1 MNATSLT
8 TLWTPS
14 VLNMILMKI
23 DNNGELQA
31 DWDAIERLTK
41 CFDRGCKSEKAYKAK
56 LFSLVLEHGYDVA
69 MDDVEQDRKQ
79 VLFMLC
85 TPAGNA

>member
-1 MNATSLT
+1 
-8 TLWTPS
+8 
-14 VLNMILMKI
+14 MKI
-23 DNNGELQA
+23 DEKGELQA
-31 DWDAIERLTK
+31 D
-41 CFDRGCKSEKAYKAK
+41 
-56 LFSLVLEHGYDVA
+56 A

>member
-1 MNATSLT
+1 M
-8 TLWTPS
+8 TLEIGAIYE
-14 VLNMILMKI
+14 LK
-23 DNNGELQA
+23 GELLVSVREPNPVHAGDVQ
-31 DWDAIERLTK
+31 RLIGK
-41 CFDRGCKSEKAYKAK
+41 I
-56 LFSLVLEHGYDVA
+56 DVA

>member
-1 MNATSLT
+1 
-8 TLWTPS
+8 
-14 VLNMILMKI
+14 MILMKI
-23 DNNGELQA
+23 DTKGELEA
-31 DWDAIERLTK
+31 DWEAIEKLTK

>member
-1 MNATSLT
+1 
-8 TLWTPS
+8 
-14 VLNMILMKI
+14 MILMKI
-23 DNNGELQA
+23 DENGELDA

-41 CFDRGCKSEKAYKAK
+41 CFDKGCKSERAYKAK

-69 MDDVEQDRKQ
+69 MEDVEEQRRQ
-79 VLFMLC
+79 IMFMMC

>member
-1 MNATSLT
+1 
-8 TLWTPS
+8 
-14 VLNMILMKI
+14 MKI
-23 DNNGELQA
+23 DNNGELEA
-31 DWDAIERLTK
+31 DWNTIERLTK
-41 CFDRGCKSEKAYKAK
+41 CFDKGCKSEEAYKAK

-69 MDDVEQDRKQ
+69 MDDVERERKE

>member
-1 MNATSLT
+1 MI
-8 TLWTPS
+8 LWMLS
-14 VLNMILMKI
+14 GLNMILMKI
-23 DNNGELQA
+23 DANGELEA

-41 CFDRGCKSEKAYKAK
+41 CFDKGCKSEEAYKAK
-56 LFSLVLEHGYDVA
+56 LFSLVLEHGYDAA
-69 MDDVEQDRKQ
+69 MDDIEEDRKQ

>member
-1 MNATSLT
+1 
-8 TLWTPS
+8 
-14 VLNMILMKI
+14 MILMKI
-23 DNNGELQA
+23 DAKGELEA

-41 CFDRGCKSEKAYKAK
+41 CFDKGCKSEQAYKAK

-85 TPAGNA
+85 APAGNA